1 MVAMVLCLQPG
12 QKVDDYWEP
21 GKALLQDPTR
31 FLESLFKYDKDN
43 IPDDVIKRIQPYI
56 DDEAFQPAAIAKVSH
71 TGGKNKGKRF
81 KYACVCV
88 RACVLVHMCVCVHAC
103 VCVCVRACVG
113 VGVHRC
119 MHCVCV
125 CVGEGE
131 GNVW

>member
-81 KYACVCV
+81 KYACVCACMCACAYV
-88 RACVLVHMCVCVHAC
+88 RVFACM
-103 VCVCVRACVG
+103 CVRACMGVG
-113 VGVHRC
+113 VGVQ
-119 MHCVCV
+119 
-125 CVGEGE
+125 
-131 GNVW
+131 